1 MNGILARMGLKQL
14 VLILLALVAVIAV
27 LADLGGAFWTAWWNC
42 YKRPGGVSM
51 VATSPGDRRGL
62 KRFQRLPKH

>member
-27 LADLGGAFWTAWWNC
+27 LADLGGAFWTAWF
-42 YKRPGGVSM
+42 GAAGVVWIASKW
-51 VATSPGDRRGL
+51 RLRGL
-62 KRFQRLPKH
+62 ATGVD

>member
-27 LADLGGAFWTAWWNC
+27 LADLGGAFWTATT
-42 YKRPGGVSM
+42 VSC
-51 VATSPGDRRGL
+51 DRL
-62 KRFQRLPKH
+62 AL

>member
-27 LADLGGAFWTAWWNC
+27 LADLGGAFWTAWFGTAISGLAVSRWWP
-42 YKRPGGVSM
+42 RRLVTGV
-51 VATSPGDRRGL
+51 D
-62 KRFQRLPKH
+62 